1 MEKKF
6 FKYPVTYVGEVQL
19 HVTRLKESL
28 SFYQDII
35 GFSVLEKSNRKA
47 VLTADGITPL
57 LTIEQP
63 ENVVSKQMG
72 RTGLYHF
79 AILLP
84 SRKDLASFL
93 KHCVQYNIPFGSA
106 DHAVSEALYL
116 SDPDGNGI
124 EVYHDRPSTE
134 WNWVHDQVTMVTES
148 LDINGILAETS
159 DHWTK
164 LPKETIIGHIHLHV
178 ANLQEAK
185 KFYVDGLGLSIVSQ
199 YPGALFMAAGN
210 YHHHIA
216 INSWNGE
223 GIPAPDQ
230 HSAGLGWFSFI
241 MPDNQAIER
250 AKKCLVELKV
260 PINSRDDYLEVA
272 DPSGNTIHLK
282 TE

>member
-6 FKYPVTYVGEVQL
+6 FKNPVTYVGEVQL

-93 KHCVQYNIPFGSA
+93 KYCFQYNIPFGSA

-134 WNWVHDQVTMVTES
+134 WNWIHDQVTMVTES

-159 DHWTK
+159 DHWIKASKGNNDRAYAFTCSQFAGSKKVLCRWSWLIDCIPISRSTLYGSWK
-164 LPKETIIGHIHLHV
+164 LSSPYC
-178 ANLQEAK
+178 N
-185 KFYVDGLGLSIVSQ
+185 
-199 YPGALFMAAGN
+199 
-210 YHHHIA
+210 
-216 INSWNGE
+216 
-223 GIPAPDQ
+223 
-230 HSAGLGWFSFI
+230 
-241 MPDNQAIER
+241 
-250 AKKCLVELKV
+250 
-260 PINSRDDYLEVA
+260 
-272 DPSGNTIHLK
+272 
-282 TE
+282 